1 MNSPTGTSANPR
13 RITSIMARLLAF
25 AVAIA
30 AASGALGMA
39 SVYAQGMSG
48 LDNGGRGKDRKKA
61 PAKTEEQKPKVDEK
75 AYDAALKSVP
85 DKSDKADPWK
95 GVR

>member
-1 MNSPTGTSANPR
+1 MNSPTGTSAHPR
-13 RITSIMARLLAF
+13 RITSIMARLLVF
-25 AVAIA
+25 AVALAVA
-30 AASGALGMA
+30 AGALGMLSA
-39 SVYAQGMSG
+39 YAQGMPG
-48 LDNGGRGKDRKKA
+48 LDNASRGKDRKKA

-85 DKSDKADPWK
+85 DKDKADPWK

>member
-13 RITSIMARLLAF
+13 PTISARLFAF
-25 AVAIA
+25 AVAIVVA
-30 AASGALGMA
+30 AGALGMA
-39 SVYAQGMSG
+39 NAYAQGMSG
-48 LDNGGRGKDRKKA
+48 LDNGSRKERKKA
-61 PAKTEEQKPKVDEK
+61 PAKAEEQKPKVDEK